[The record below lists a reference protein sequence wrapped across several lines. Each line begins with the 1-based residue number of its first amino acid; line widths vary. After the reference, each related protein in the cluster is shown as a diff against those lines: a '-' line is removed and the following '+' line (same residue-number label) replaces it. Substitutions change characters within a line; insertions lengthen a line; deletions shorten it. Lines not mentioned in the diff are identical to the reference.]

1 MVPLMGGGGGGGGGA
16 GLVLGEIGDV
26 DEESEGSRDRYVSNP
41 RYTTFSAY
49 GGVGS
54 IGEASLPLSMGD
66 ALANLAGRGGRGGG
80 VFVFTDLLAS
90 SSCKSSVG
98 ILNIVRGFGVGG
110 TLGISLILS
119 LINTFA
125 AHT

>member
-1 MVPLMGGGGGGGGGA
+1 MVLLMSGGGGGGGGA
-16 GLVLGEIGDV
+16 GLVLGEIGDE
-26 DEESEGSRDRYVSNP
+26 DEERDGSRDRYMSNP

-54 IGEASLPLSMGD
+54 VGETSLPLSMGD

-80 VFVFTDLLAS
+80 VFVFTDLLVI
-90 SSCKSSVG
+90 SSCTSSVG

-119 LINTFA
+119 LTNTFT